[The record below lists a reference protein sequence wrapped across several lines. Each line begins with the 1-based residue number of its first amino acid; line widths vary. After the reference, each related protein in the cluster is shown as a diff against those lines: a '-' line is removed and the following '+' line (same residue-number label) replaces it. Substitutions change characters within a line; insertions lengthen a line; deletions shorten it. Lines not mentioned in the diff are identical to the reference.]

1 MGAHGGITEY
11 YFRTAKLDKIE
22 LARERLRAH
31 EGIPLFEIRFGK
43 LGTEYRCRGSHAVTD
58 KSTAS
63 SNQANRT
70 KAPWQRAHFH
80 QVLMK
85 VRSVAIDSAA
95 DCLWKRLG
103 GSNCTLTEV

>member
-1 MGAHGGITEY
+1 MCLRKIPTRLRYNQVGILRGHTWESLKH
-11 YFRTAKLDKIE
+11 YFKTVELDKIE
-22 LARERLRAH
+22 LEREGLRAH

-70 KAPWQRAHFH
+70 
-80 QVLMK
+80 
-85 VRSVAIDSAA
+85 
-95 DCLWKRLG
+95 
-103 GSNCTLTEV
+103 